1 MAQTWPA
8 SVTTEPGV
16 AGGAAAALLLVSY
29 ASELKALRWLPQF
42 FFFLL
47 LYFFFKNKLSIKL
60 FCWFMNLLIKCFVC
74 RFLVLNFCFFNSGSN
89 FFLSDFF
96 FVSKIFILI
105 FFLSFLTNVYTKF
118 CISTKYIHAKLFCL
132 NKFA

>member
-47 LYFFFKNKLSIKL
+47 LYIFLKKKLSIKL

-89 FFLSDFF
+89 FFSQ
-96 FVSKIFILI
+96 VSFLFQK
-105 FFLSFLTNVYTKF
+105 FLS
-118 CISTKYIHAKLFCL
+118 
-132 NKFA
+132 

>member
-47 LYFFFKNKLSIKL
+47 LY
-60 FCWFMNLLIKCFVC
+60 
-74 RFLVLNFCFFNSGSN
+74 N
-89 FFLSDFF
+89 FFLKKVVHKTFLLVHEFVDQMFCLSFF
-96 FVSKIFILI
+96 GSEIFVFLILVLI
-105 FFLSFLTNVYTKF
+105 FFSQISFLFQKF
-118 CISTKYIHAKLFCL
+118 LS
-132 NKFA
+132 

>member
-1 MAQTWPA
+1 MAA
-8 SVTTEPGV
+8 SIFLFSFVVYFFKKKVVHKTF
-16 AGGAAAALLLVSY
+16 LLVHEFVDQMFCLSFFG
-29 ASELKALRWLPQF
+29 SE
-42 FFFLL
+42 
-47 LYFFFKNKLSIKL
+47 I
-60 FCWFMNLLIKCFVC
+60 FV
-74 RFLVLNFCFFNSGSN
+74 FFNSGSN
-89 FFLSDFF
+89 FFLLDFF

>member
-47 LYFFFKNKLSIKL
+47 LYIFLKKVVHKTFLLVHEFVDQMFCLSFF
-60 FCWFMNLLIKCFVC
+60 
-74 RFLVLNFCFFNSGSN
+74 G
-89 FFLSDFF
+89 SDFLF
-96 FVSKIFILI
+96 F
-105 FFLSFLTNVYTKF
+105 
-118 CISTKYIHAKLFCL
+118 
-132 NKFA
+132 